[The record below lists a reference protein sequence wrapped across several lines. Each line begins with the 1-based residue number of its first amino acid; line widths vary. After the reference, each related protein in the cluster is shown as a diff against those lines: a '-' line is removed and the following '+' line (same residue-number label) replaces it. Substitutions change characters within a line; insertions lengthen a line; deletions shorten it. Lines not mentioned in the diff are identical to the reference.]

1 MVRCMFPALD
11 LTTVNVDFNEIYAS
25 ARLKTIELLNMGTA
39 PISIDV
45 LAQHS
50 ELLEV
55 GERKAISASEGF
67 LFFNASTNESF
78 SSIKVKNVTSKQSQ
92 ALVTKKKTVVVQPG
106 QRHEVTVASPCSIS
120 GVRTQNTNVSW
131 GTIEDKIS
139 VKFANDFSSLLNLY
153 KKYFMPERSY
163 TQTEILQ
170 DFSRQT
176 SGVTESKRGKQVIF
190 RLQSYPEQI
199 QISSI
204 SIESAL
210 RQIERLDRVI
220 LTLAE
225 ERFPGRLLPWFIR
238 KQMTRGLEIDWSSG
252 AVEEQFFRGDVV
264 YPNDFFKSGKSYGNL
279 AIIPSNILLKINN
292 TDGRLAFAESFTS
305 TFADVQEQFRLLG
318 GSFKY
323 LDTSRLP
330 ATYVHNPSLIS
341 FQNKLFMTL
350 RCQGHK
356 GVSKW
361 YAETFFAEIDES
373 FNITS
378 SYPLIADDSKTHED
392 ARLSVRKDSLF
403 ISYVSDVS
411 YKHGKYCTC
420 IEASSFMPGE
430 QVSSPVRPNIS
441 DNKSMDCLQKNWLF
455 FEKSEKFILIDNIDP
470 MSVWDITANL
480 EHPTKIAE
488 KSRVLSDWS
497 YGEPRSST
505 TPIYIE
511 RCNQWLT
518 FFHSHLHTS
527 DGIRV
532 YFLGAL
538 LFDTNFDIKGYTDV
552 PLFVSTPHQKRFL
565 GANTI
570 LPYGCLLK
578 GNDLIMSIGI
588 NDTRAG
594 IGILPLDKVMSFI
607 KMI

>member
-1 MVRCMFPALD
+1 MFPALD

-25 ARLKTIELLNMGTA
+25 AKLKTIELLNMGTA

-78 SSIKVKNVTSKQSQ
+78 STIKVRNLTGKQSQ
-92 ALVTKKKTVVVQPG
+92 ALVTEKKTVVVLPG
-106 QRHEVTVASPCSIS
+106 QRHEVAVVSSRSIS
-120 GVRTQNTNVSW
+120 GVRTQSTNFSW
-131 GTIEDKIS
+131 GTMEDKIS
-139 VKFANDFSSLLNLY
+139 VKFEDDLSFQLNFY
-153 KKYFMPERSY
+153 KKYFMPDGRY
-163 TQTEILQ
+163 THAEIFQ
-170 DFSRQT
+170 DFTRQT
-176 SGVTESKRGKQVIF
+176 SGVTVSKRAEEVIF
-190 RLQSYPEQI
+190 SLTSYPKRFEFTWLA
-199 QISSI
+199 
-204 SIESAL
+204 IESLL
-210 RQIERLDRVI
+210 RQIERPDRIV
-220 LTLAE
+220 LNLVE
-225 ERFPGRLLPWFIR
+225 NDFPDRLLPWFIR
-238 KQMTRGLEIDWSSG
+238 KQIERGLEVKWCSEKIEGQIS
-252 AVEEQFFRGDVV
+252 RGDVI
-264 YPNDFFKSGKSYGNL
+264 YPSDFSKLGKSYGDL

-292 TDGRLAFAESFTS
+292 INGQLNFPESFTI

-323 LDTSRLP
+323 LDTSPLA
-330 ATYVHNPSLIS
+330 ATYIHNPSIIS
-341 FQNKLFMTL
+341 FQNKLFMTF

-361 YAETFFAEIDES
+361 YAETFFAEVDES

-392 ARLSVRKDSLF
+392 ARLSVISNSLF
-403 ISYVSDVS
+403 VSYVSDVS

-420 IEASSFMPGE
+420 MEASSFMPGE

-455 FEKSEKFILIDNIDP
+455 FEKGEKFVLIDNIDP
-470 MSVWDITANL
+470 MSVWDITTNL
-480 EHPTKIAE
+480 ENPTKIAE

-505 TPIYIE
+505 TPIYLE
-511 RCNQWLT
+511 RCKQWLT

-552 PLFVSTPHQKRFL
+552 PLFVATAHQKRFL

-578 GNDLIMSIGI
+578 GNDLIMSIGV
-588 NDTRAG
+588 NDARAG
-594 IGILPLDKVMSFI
+594 IGTLSLDKVMSFM